1 MWHKRTSIFWHDDT
15 IKKIIYEEKRISDNV
30 ITYESIM
37 EYDTELRSENREWL
51 LPLTARGKKKKI
63 SATNILAV
71 NPFGCEFHFYLDTA
85 NKTSVGM
92 AICNR
97 RNNKEI
103 AIGELMTYQS
113 EINNGGHSQYFFNT
127 ENTDD
132 LQMNLVNVLSILPKE
147 LKDNLENAYK
157 AYMVL
162 EQNEDNE
169 EAEGILEKCDDVF
182 YENEQKIIQILEQY
196 SAKNM

>member
-1 MWHKRTSIFWHDDT
+1 MFGFIKR
-15 IKKIIYEEKRISDNV
+15 KKTRVELTDSQLKWNKLWDLWVEGKV
-30 ITYESIM
+30 ES
-37 EYDTELRSENREWL
+37 
-51 LPLTARGKKKKI
+51 P
-63 SATNILAV
+63 
-71 NPFGCEFHFYLDTA
+71 
-85 NKTSVGM
+85 
-92 AICNR
+92 
-97 RNNKEI
+97 
-103 AIGELMTYQS
+103 IGELMTYQS

-169 EAEGILEKCDDVF
+169 EAEEILEKCDDVF

-196 SAKNM
+196 SEKNI

>member
-1 MWHKRTSIFWHDDT
+1 MFDFIKRRKTRVELTDSQLKWNKMWDLWSEGK
-15 IKKIIYEEKRISDNV
+15 V
-30 ITYESIM
+30 ES
-37 EYDTELRSENREWL
+37 
-51 LPLTARGKKKKI
+51 P
-63 SATNILAV
+63 
-71 NPFGCEFHFYLDTA
+71 
-85 NKTSVGM
+85 
-92 AICNR
+92 
-97 RNNKEI
+97 
-103 AIGELMTYQS
+103 IGELMTYQS

-162 EQNEDNE
+162 EKNEDNE
-169 EAEGILEKCDDVF
+169 EAEEILEKCDDVF

>member
-1 MWHKRTSIFWHDDT
+1 MFGFIKR
-15 IKKIIYEEKRISDNV
+15 KKTRVELTDSQLKWNKLWDLWVEGKV
-30 ITYESIM
+30 ES
-37 EYDTELRSENREWL
+37 
-51 LPLTARGKKKKI
+51 P
-63 SATNILAV
+63 
-71 NPFGCEFHFYLDTA
+71 
-85 NKTSVGM
+85 
-92 AICNR
+92 
-97 RNNKEI
+97 
-103 AIGELMTYQS
+103 IGELMTYQS

-162 EQNEDNE
+162 EQNEDDEKAE
-169 EAEGILEKCDDVF
+169 EILEKCDDFF
-182 YENEQKIIQILEQY
+182 YENEQKIIPILEQY

>member
-1 MWHKRTSIFWHDDT
+1 MFGFIKRKKTRVELTDSQLKWNKMWDLWAEGK
-15 IKKIIYEEKRISDNV
+15 V
-30 ITYESIM
+30 ES
-37 EYDTELRSENREWL
+37 
-51 LPLTARGKKKKI
+51 P
-63 SATNILAV
+63 
-71 NPFGCEFHFYLDTA
+71 
-85 NKTSVGM
+85 
-92 AICNR
+92 
-97 RNNKEI
+97 
-103 AIGELMTYQS
+103 IGELMTYQS

-132 LQMNLVNVLSILPKE
+132 LQMNLINLLSILPKE

-162 EQNEDNE
+162 EQNEDDE
-169 EAEGILEKCDDVF
+169 EAEQILEKCDDFF

>member
-1 MWHKRTSIFWHDDT
+1 MFGFIKRRKTRVELTDSQLKWNKMWDLWSEGK
-15 IKKIIYEEKRISDNV
+15 V
-30 ITYESIM
+30 ES
-37 EYDTELRSENREWL
+37 
-51 LPLTARGKKKKI
+51 P
-63 SATNILAV
+63 
-71 NPFGCEFHFYLDTA
+71 
-85 NKTSVGM
+85 
-92 AICNR
+92 
-97 RNNKEI
+97 
-103 AIGELMTYQS
+103 IGELMTYQS

-169 EAEGILEKCDDVF
+169 EAEEILEKCDDFF
-182 YENEQKIIQILEQY
+182 YENEQKIIPILEQY